1 MVICELRLQMR
12 NLLIQLL
19 SSALSFTA
27 GNVSICRH
35 GLCLP
40 EQQTTFWRG
49 SFFAG
54 GHLLE
59 GVNILEGAIF
69 GGRQYFGG
77 GHILEGVNILE
88 AFNSMEG
95 LNIPEVMRSKS

>member
-1 MVICELRLQMR
+1 VICELRLQMR

-40 EQQTTFWRG
+40 EKQTTLWRESYFG
-49 SFFAG
+49 G

-59 GVNILEGAIF
+59 GANIS
-69 GGRQYFGG
+69 
-77 GHILEGVNILE
+77 E
-88 AFNSMEG
+88 AFNNLGGMDI
-95 LNIPEVMRSKS
+95 LKVMRSKS